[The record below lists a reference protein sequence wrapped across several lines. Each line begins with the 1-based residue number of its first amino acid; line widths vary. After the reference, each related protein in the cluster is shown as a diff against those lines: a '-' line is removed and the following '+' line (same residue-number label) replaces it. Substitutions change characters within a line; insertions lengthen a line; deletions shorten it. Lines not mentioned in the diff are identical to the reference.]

1 MLLPVSLFLFPKLK
15 ELGLRG
21 LTLPL
26 HAYLKDNIYI
36 TSNEDTSSM
45 TYEENE
51 DFLVG
56 LGLVGVRLRLLTYM
70 ICT

>member
-1 MLLPVSLFLFPKLK
+1 MLLPVSLFLFPKLR

-26 HAYLKDNIYI
+26 HVYLKDTTYVYA
-36 TSNEDTSSM
+36 SNEDM
-45 TYEENE
+45 TYDENE
-51 DFLVG
+51 DLLVG

-70 ICT
+70 MYM